1 MPRHWLLLL
10 TIAGLMTLLEGC
22 ANLPGALSKS
32 QREPIVE
39 PDTPKASPTA
49 RQKLSAPDPAEDKPP
64 TRRPPAIAADSPPTE
79 ADPATRMLIDT
90 ELKDLP
96 FEERRAW
103 RSYLASIEPQRVP
116 EILQRRR
123 ENPEFKPG
131 DALTTPAVPMAPQPQ
146 LDPQAS
152 IVSDSESVNDESEPS
167 APAIQTASD
176 DRDSSP
182 SVFDKVE
189 PAVSLTLAE
198 TEASSDPA
206 TPAETVS
213 PAEANPATPS
223 TAEATISSPDE
234 KSAFDGMRIWPQ
246 GRRGD
251 RSFSERLAATKLPLP
266 APWQR
271 HEVAKSTETTP
282 PHADLPAR
290 IIEPPRANP
299 KAAYWQDE
307 LQKLISVME
316 AEVAR
321 TAGDTLADEQAHI
334 QRQVYLRMLYLM
346 AAQPEKAQLPI
357 TATDTPQQEFWT
369 SVFWGMSNYFDESN
383 AHDPVVRASLTSE
396 QFQNA
401 LRHLQPQAKL
411 QLHGLTFCQQ
421 IDGWGQYQPFERDEF
436 EPGQPVLLYAEVQNF
451 SSEMTP
457 EGLFRTRI
465 ISQIEIVR
473 LGAEPQVFDQ
483 EHLGEAED
491 LCRARRTDYCSS
503 YRIELPTNLTPGQYE
518 LRLQVED
525 FLTQRTTHQSVGFR
539 VR

>member
-10 TIAGLMTLLEGC
+10 TIAGLMTLLGGC
-22 ANLPGALSKS
+22 ANLPGQLSKS

-39 PDTPKASPTA
+39 REPSRTSPTA
-49 RQKLSAPDPAEDKPP
+49 RQKSTDPDPAKDKPP
-64 TRRPPAIAADSPPTE
+64 TRRSPAIAADSPLTDP
-79 ADPATRMLIDT
+79 DPATRMLIDT

-96 FEERRAW
+96 LEERRAW
-103 RSYLASIEPQRVP
+103 RSYLASIEPQQIP
-116 EILQRRR
+116 EILQKRR
-123 ENPEFKPG
+123 ENPQLKPG
-131 DALTTPAVPMAPQPQ
+131 DALTTPAASITPQQQ
-146 LDPQAS
+146 LDSQAD
-152 IVSDSESVNDESEPS
+152 IVSDSESVNDEPEPPAS
-167 APAIQTASD
+167 AIQTASD
-176 DRDSSP
+176 DRTPSP
-182 SVFDKVE
+182 SAFDKVE
-189 PAVSLTLAE
+189 PAVSLTLIEA
-198 TEASSDPA
+198 EASSEPA
-206 TPAETVS
+206 TPANAVS
-213 PAEANPATPS
+213 PMETNAATPS
-223 TAEATISSPDE
+223 TAEATIASPDE

-251 RSFSERLAATKLPLP
+251 RSFSERLAATKLPIP

-271 HEVAKSTETTP
+271 HDVTKTTEATSHAP
-282 PHADLPAR
+282 PPTQ

-383 AHDPVVRASLTSE
+383 AEDPVVRASLTSE

-465 ISQIEIVR
+465 VSQIEIVR
-473 LGAEPQVFDQ
+473 LGAEPQVLEQ

-491 LCRARRTDYCSS
+491 LCRARRTDYYSS

-525 FLTQRTTHQSVGFR
+525 FLTQRTTQQSVGFQ